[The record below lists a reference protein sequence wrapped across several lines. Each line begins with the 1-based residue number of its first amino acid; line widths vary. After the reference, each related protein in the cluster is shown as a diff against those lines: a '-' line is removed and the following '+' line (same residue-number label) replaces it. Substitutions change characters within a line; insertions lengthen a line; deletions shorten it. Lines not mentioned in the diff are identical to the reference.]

1 MAQDN
6 VIVAFGAA
14 DLSPSFYVMRPD
26 AAMARAGMPRHMREL
41 PLWRMAAALQID
53 MAKAISTEKLSSDQP
68 LDLLVS
74 MARRCGAC
82 DEKEAC
88 LTMLRATADRLSVPP
103 GFCRIKNRFLDL
115 RADLA

>member
-6 VIVAFGAA
+6 VNAVFGTAQ
-14 DLSPSFYVMRPD
+14 LPSSFYVMRPD
-26 AAMARAGMPRHMREL
+26 AAMARAGFPRHMREL

-53 MAKAISTEKLSSDQP
+53 LAKEISSEKLTSDQP

-74 MARRCGAC
+74 MARRCAAC

-88 LTMLRATADRLSVPP
+88 LTMLRATADRMSVPP
-103 GFCRIKNRFLDL
+103 GFCRIKNRLLDL